1 MSSRGE
7 ELGLENLKR
16 TGLGR
21 RGAAERVVV
30 GTSLIHGRGLFAR
43 KRIRTGAYVA
53 TFEGVATR
61 ENGMHVLWTVDDD
74 GNEVGIEGR
83 NALRFLNHSSEPNA
97 EFIGKELHALRNIQL
112 GAELTI
118 HYGDDWENI
127 E

>member
-1 MSSRGE
+1 MSRGKKVR
-7 ELGLENLKR
+7 LGKQEQV
-16 TGLGR
+16 GLGR
-21 RGAAERVVV
+21 PGAAERVKI
-30 GTSLIHGRGLFAR
+30 GTSPIHGRGLFAA
-43 KRIRTGAYVA
+43 KRIRPGAYVA
-53 TFEGVATR
+53 TFEGVAIQ

-83 NALRFLNHSSEPNA
+83 NALRFLNHSRDPNA
-97 EFIGKELHALRNIQL
+97 EFVGCELHALRNIEL